1 MTTQQNSESRNF
13 ALEAIE
19 HAGGFATVARKFE
32 ISYAAVRK
40 WAETQRIP
48 SERILRVCQLCNNA
62 VTPHQLN
69 PLVYPEDF
77 RA

>member
-1 MTTQQNSESRNF
+1 MTNKNQAEELSY
-13 ALEAIE
+13 ALAAINC
-19 HAGGFATVARKFE
+19 AGGIAAVAREFK

-40 WAETQRIP
+40 WTEQNRIP
-48 SERILRVCQLCNNA
+48 PERILRVCQMGSNA

-77 RA
+77 AA

>member
-13 ALEAIE
+13 ALKALKQ
-19 HAGGFATVARKFE
+19 AGGFANVAREFD

-40 WAETQRIP
+40 WADTQRIP
-48 SERILRVCQLCNNA
+48 SERILRVCQLGKNA